1 MKTEHDISKLEEPAI
16 FGSET
21 MRITSKRFAKETP
34 NLMFS

>member
-21 MRITSKRFAKETP
+21 MREPDKYHNFQNHRYS
-34 NLMFS
+34 N